1 MIEATRKYKDNRA
14 HPVIGLTGPMCAGK
28 NEASA
33 ILERLG
39 FAVVDSDQTAHQAL
53 DDRRDMVFEA
63 FKDIAEG
70 RGISLSKPDGSLD
83 RRALGSIVF
92 SDPSLL
98 ARHESIVYPRINELL
113 DAFIDANPDLPVVI
127 NAPLLHKSP
136 VLDRCDFVIF
146 VDAWWPIR
154 LFRARTRDHLPFRQI
169 FARFSAQK
177 NLFSQ
182 YISKNVDIQRVHNR
196 GSTGALERR
205 LLKLLSN
212 KGY

>member
-1 MIEATRKYKDNRA
+1 MSDATRSLKGGRA
-14 HPVIGLTGPMCAGK
+14 YPVIGLTGPMCAGK
-28 NEASA
+28 NEAAA
-33 ILERLG
+33 ILEKIG
-39 FAVVDSDQTAHQAL
+39 YAVVDSDQTAHRAL
-53 DDRRDMVFEA
+53 EDRRDAVFEA
-63 FKDIAEG
+63 FEEIAG
-70 RGISLSKPDGSLD
+70 NRGIRLSKADGSID

-113 DAFIDANPDLPVVI
+113 NAFIEDNPDRPVVI

-136 VLDRCDFVIF
+136 VLERCDFVVF

-154 LFRARTRDHLPFRQI
+154 LIRARTRDRLPFAQI